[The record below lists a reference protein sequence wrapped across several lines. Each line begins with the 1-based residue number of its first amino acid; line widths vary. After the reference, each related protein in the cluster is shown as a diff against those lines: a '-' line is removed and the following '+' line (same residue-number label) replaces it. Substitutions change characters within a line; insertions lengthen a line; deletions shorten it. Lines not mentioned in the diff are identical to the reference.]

1 MFSKLSRPY
10 NAASLPAPK
19 RLRRNLEELYT
30 NNNISAARAQELF
43 NDAAAAGDTHCRP
56 LRGRL
61 DGRNVARRLRR
72 QLLKQ
77 SQWPPLY
84 HCWVRVKNI
93 KTGQEELQ
101 QIAVLLP
108 LEILAQLVKMG
119 NLDKLYE
126 KTGMDPLTKQHVE
139 SVETTLQQKLI
150 GVGIWGDG
158 APCNWDRSDSIEV
171 FSMLLPGLSEE
182 WRNLRIPLTGLSKN
196 MSSLLPPFMI
206 FVKCLH
212 GALST

>member
-1 MFSKLSRPY
+1 MASFVPLLGKSEEYQNWTGR
-10 NAASLPAPK
+10 AA
-19 RLRRNLEELYT
+19 T
-30 NNNISAARAQELF
+30 NS
-43 NDAAAAGDTHCRP
+43 C
-56 LRGRL
+56 
-61 DGRNVARRLRR
+61 
-72 QLLKQ
+72 
-77 SQWPPLY
+77 
-84 HCWVRVKNI
+84 
-93 KTGQEELQ
+93 
-101 QIAVLLP
+101 LLP
-108 LEILAQLVKMG
+108 LKNLAKLVKMG
-119 NLDKLYE
+119 NLDTLDE

-196 MSSLLPPFMI
+196 MSSLIPPFMI

-212 GALST
+212 GALNT

>member
-30 NNNISAARAQELF
+30 NNNISAARSQELF

-72 QLLKQ
+72 KLLKQ

-108 LEILAQLVKMG
+108 LEILAKLVKMG

-182 WRNLRIPLTGLSKN
+182 WRNLRIPLAGLSK
-196 MSSLLPPFMI
+196 SCHHSF
-206 FVKCLH
+206 H
-212 GALST
+212 LS

>member
-1 MFSKLSRPY
+1 MV
-10 NAASLPAPK
+10 AS
-19 RLRRNLEELYT
+19 
-30 NNNISAARAQELF
+30 
-43 NDAAAAGDTHCRP
+43 G
-56 LRGRL
+56 
-61 DGRNVARRLRR
+61 
-72 QLLKQ
+72 
-77 SQWPPLY
+77 
-84 HCWVRVKNI
+84 VRVV
-93 KTGQEELQ
+93 EM
-101 QIAVLLP
+101 
-108 LEILAQLVKMG
+108 LEKFVRKG

>member
-1 MFSKLSRPY
+1 M
-10 NAASLPAPK
+10 
-19 RLRRNLEELYT
+19 YT

-72 QLLKQ
+72 KLLKQ

-101 QIAVLLP
+101 QIDVLLP
-108 LEILAQLVKMG
+108 FG
-119 NLDKLYE
+119 NSGK
-126 KTGMDPLTKQHVE
+126 
-139 SVETTLQQKLI
+139 
-150 GVGIWGDG
+150 VGQNGQFG
-158 APCNWDRSDSIEV
+158 QAV
-171 FSMLLPGLSEE
+171 
-182 WRNLRIPLTGLSKN
+182 
-196 MSSLLPPFMI
+196 
-206 FVKCLH
+206 
-212 GALST
+212 